1 MPHIDLDNPS
11 EGHKQVHGVNQIE
24 INGTWRVA
32 TKEEV
37 EDAGALIYP
46 AVMSPTDLLL
56 EIFGGGDEES
66 KKAPDGWFIS
76 QAAAAIDAETSG
88 LYQPYWEETPQSGM
102 ETVYP
107 YDIIR
112 NGLYFTHVS
121 KNVAATADARFSLA
135 VSPEDGNTYAIDMA
149 NPTKPKTKADIV
161 FEAANVPDPGAVPI
175 NEQPIPLGNGKFMTF
190 YAVTDEAGHTTRQS
204 VVSEKERGAPTSD
217 DIIKFSEAQGGG
229 RLIPVGDGRYT
240 YEPEPDAPFQA
251 SPLDVVALPSQ
262 GGSLIKTSENQ
273 YQFVRD
279 TFDPGRKVDATGREY
294 LQQIDGR
301 WTELAPRFEPE
312 LIRANGMNLFQQRSG
327 QVSQLSTATMDD
339 IITQAL
345 IDGDIDKAFAFQDFR
360 DRPTAQE
367 TFDTALEFARSP
379 ADQRIIS
386 SIARG
391 ITPVQPPPEGTIQRV
406 GPQPDFL
413 VEAYQDFQRRTQAGR
428 APTDE
433 EASTLSARAA
443 AGQSPL
449 TDTLQSRLE
458 ELKIEN
464 QQLKNDAISLKTQQ
478 DQQVF
483 QQNNPTLFGG
493 EDPGLTQFKLDLGL
507 SSGSNMPESTKK
519 TLQDLIAALPEQ
531 QRQYGMTQVESIYN
545 GELTA
550 EQVIGNLRM
559 FADPSK
565 LTVQGQKPPTVGATG
580 LDILGLDPNASAWE
594 RSIAAFPDLTSDTF
608 QALGSKDITSLISMP
623 GINATPEEVD
633 QYWAT
638 LSKHINSIAATPAG
652 EGQNMSSVRDRVN
665 WADSTYNPTLIL
677 DREGKEVPIGW
688 ETPEQRTTREFNEK
702 LQNVTGDPN
711 ITLQSI
717 ESGADAFSGTAGSTD
732 LGGYGSTQVSSS
744 PASTSTVG
752 VNNPLN
758 LTPNT
763 PPLTNTPLAS
773 TNIEPT
779 TAPVA
784 STAGKS
790 LGTATNME
798 DFNALV
804 AAASANQKSKPEVG
818 YMPPEGGFRRRAGGG
833 TVQPGEIT
841 VVGEQG
847 PEIAMMPPGTH
858 ILPLGKATKRDIKA
872 AQATGR
878 AYQQGGIVFGDL
890 APGLQQLQRGRP
902 ITPPRGYLFQQ
913 GGLTLP
919 SMQALQ
925 NLTPTV
931 RESFYGMHGDIG
943 ISPADFRQELQTAAP
958 GGTRLPTSRMLPLGR
973 RGVR

>member
-1 MPHIDLDNPS
+1 MSHQYDAGKARGETEAMAQAKGHNKNADGVYQRHDGGTNKWSADPNQSPGTGDLPTDAILAEAKSDQRLLDIEEGKGPEGNLPRGQFGSRAEALAAAFLSYTGHADLDDAPEANVDVLFTLNQEGGRWSFSAVSEAKAARTRGWNFQHDPRTGALMAIDLDALA
-11 EGHKQVHGVNQIE
+11 EAGVKSD
-24 INGTWRVA
+24 GTS
-32 TKEEV
+32 T
-37 EDAGALIYP
+37 
-46 AVMSPTDLLL
+46 
-56 EIFGGGDEES
+56 
-66 KKAPDGWFIS
+66 
-76 QAAAAIDAETSG
+76 
-88 LYQPYWEETPQSGM
+88 YQPVTVRPGRVQLEEG
-102 ETVYP
+102 
-107 YDIIR
+107 
-112 NGLYFTHVS
+112 
-121 KNVAATADARFSLA
+121 TAKFGDS
-135 VSPEDGNTYAIDMA
+135 ID
-149 NPTKPKTKADIV
+149 
-161 FEAANVPDPGAVPI
+161 
-175 NEQPIPLGNGKFMTF
+175 LGNG
-190 YAVTDEAGHTTRQS
+190 VTRQIYS
-204 VVSEKERGAPTSD
+204 VTVNGNTTYTTSD
-217 DIIKFSEAQGGG
+217 TKEDPAAPKASDVVEIDGG
-229 RLIPVGDGRYT
+229 RLIPRGNGTWDFLAD
-240 YEPEPDAPFQA
+240 PKAPF
-251 SPLDVVALPSQ
+251 STSRRDVVDLPEQ

-312 LIRANGMNLFQQRSG
+312 LIRADGMNLFQQRSG

-413 VEAYQDFQRRTQAGR
+413 VEAYQDFQRRTKAGR
-428 APTDE
+428 APTEE

-449 TDTLQSRLE
+449 TDTLQTRLE

-464 QQLKNDAISLKTQQ
+464 QQIKNEAISLKTQQ

-493 EDPGLTQFKLDLGL
+493 EDPGLTQFKIDLGL
-507 SSGSNMPESTKK
+507 SSGSSMPESTKK
-519 TLQDLIAALPEQ
+519 SLQDLIAALPDE
-531 QRQYGMTQVESIYN
+531 RKQYGMSQVESIYN

-559 FADPSK
+559 FADPVAMAEADRGTPEDNWAKS
-565 LTVQGQKPPTVGATG
+565 L
-580 LDILGLDPNASAWE
+580 
-594 RSIAAFPDLTSDTF
+594 AAYPDLTRATF
-608 QALGSKDITSLISMP
+608 DLFGGVDLSQKTADQINVAAGS
-623 GINATPEEVD
+623 
-633 QYWAT
+633 
-638 LSKHINSIAATPAG
+638 PAG
-652 EGQNMSSVRDRVN
+652 HDFGASTVRSNIHTYLDPKTGERVPETF
-665 WADSTYNPTLIL
+665 ST
-677 DREGKEVPIGW
+677 EFGW
-688 ETPEQRTTREFNEK
+688 ESPEQKSTREFNEK
-702 LQNVTGDPN
+702 LLAATGDVGA
-711 ITLQSI
+711 TLESLR
-717 ESGADAFSGTAGSTD
+717 SGAESYLSSN
-732 LGGYGSTQVSSS
+732 LGGYGSTQASSS
-744 PASTSTVG
+744 PASTSTAG
-752 VNNPLN
+752 VNNFLN
-758 LTPNT
+758 LTPDS
-763 PPLTNTPLAS
+763 PPITNTPLAA
-773 TNIEPT
+773 TPD
-779 TAPVA
+779 TAPVTTTNLSQPIVSA
-784 STAGKS
+784 TAPVHDKS

-804 AAASANQKSKPEVG
+804 ASATANQQSTVTPKSPD
-818 YMPPEGGFRRRAGGG
+818 PFGGGRGRMFGRAGGG
-833 TVQPGEIT
+833 TVQPGEMT

-858 ILPLGKATKRDIKA
+858 ILPLGKATKQDIEA

-878 AYQQGGIVFGDL
+878 AYQNGGIVFDDL
-890 APGLQQLQRGRP
+890 APGLQQLWRGRP

-913 GGLTLP
+913 GGLTMP
-919 SMQALQ
+919 SAQALQ

-943 ISPADFRQELQTAAP
+943 ISPADFRQELQTATP
-958 GGTRLPTSRMLPLGR
+958 RGTRLPTSRMLPLGR

>member
-11 EGHKQVHGVNQIE
+11 EGHKQVQGVNQIE

-56 EIFGGGDEES
+56 EIFGGGGEES
-66 KKAPDGWFIS
+66 KEAPEGWFIS
-76 QAAAAIDAETSG
+76 QSKAAEAAETSG
-88 LYQPYWEETPQSGM
+88 LYQGFHQTGVGI
-102 ETVYP
+102 VYP

-112 NGLYFTHVS
+112 NGLYFTHVD
-121 KNVAATADARFSLA
+121 KKVDQPADARFSLA
-135 VSPEDGNTYAIDMA
+135 VSSEDGNTYAIDMA

-161 FEAANVPDPGAVPI
+161 FKAANVPDPGAVPI
-175 NEQPIPLGNGKFMTF
+175 NEEPIPLGNGKFMTF
-190 YAVTDEAGHTTRQS
+190 YAVTDAAGNTTRQS
-204 VVSEKERGAPTSD
+204 VVSEKDRAAPTSG

-229 RLIPVGDGRYT
+229 RLIPLGDGRYT

-251 SPLDVVALPSQ
+251 SPSDVVALPSQ

-294 LQQIDGR
+294 LQQIDGS

-312 LIRANGMNLFQQRSG
+312 LIRADGMNLFQQRSG

-391 ITPVQPPPEGTIQRV
+391 ITPVQPPPEGSIQRV

-449 TDTLQSRLE
+449 TDTLQTRLE

-464 QQLKNDAISLKTQQ
+464 QQIKNEAIALKTQQ

-507 SSGSNMPESTKK
+507 SSGSSMPESTKK

-545 GELTA
+545 GGLTA
-550 EQVIGNLRM
+550 EQVISNLRM
-559 FADPSK
+559 FADPVAVAEANRGTPEDNWAKS
-565 LTVQGQKPPTVGATG
+565 L
-580 LDILGLDPNASAWE
+580 
-594 RSIAAFPDLTSDTF
+594 AAYPDLTRATF
-608 QALGSKDITSLISMP
+608 DLFGGVDLSQKTADEINVHAGS
-623 GINATPEEVD
+623 
-633 QYWAT
+633 
-638 LSKHINSIAATPAG
+638 PAG
-652 EGQNMSSVRDRVN
+652 QDFGASTIRTNLHTYLDPITKERVEETF
-665 WADSTYNPTLIL
+665 S
-677 DREGKEVPIGW
+677 REFGW
-688 ETPEQRTTREFNEK
+688 ESPEQKSTREFNEK
-702 LQNVTGDPN
+702 LLAATGDVGA
-711 ITLQSI
+711 TLESLR
-717 ESGADAFSGTAGSTD
+717 SGAKEVLSSN
-732 LGGYGSTQVSSS
+732 LGGSGSTQVSSNPS
-744 PASTSTVG
+744 SFSTAAVNEPLVHKANNPDVVTNIPLVSTSAPTMTPAVATG
-752 VNNPLN
+752 HKSSPRLAGQPAGMTFADLERSLG
-758 LTPNT
+758 LTP
-763 PPLTNTPLAS
+763 
-773 TNIEPT
+773 
-779 TAPVA
+779 
-784 STAGKS
+784 
-790 LGTATNME
+790 
-798 DFNALV
+798 
-804 AAASANQKSKPEVG
+804 
-818 YMPPEGGFRRRAGGG
+818 RAGGG
-833 TVQPGEIT
+833 TVQSGEMT
-841 VVGEQG
+841 VVGENG

-858 ILPLGKATKRDIKA
+858 ILPLGKATKQDIRA

-943 ISPADFRQELQTAAP
+943 ISPADFRQELQTATP
-958 GGTRLPTSRMLPLGR
+958 RGTRLPTSRMLPLGR

>member
-1 MPHIDLDNPS
+1 VNIP
-11 EGHKQVHGVNQIE
+11 GVGKMVQ
-24 INGTWRVA
+24 T
-32 TKEEV
+32 
-37 EDAGALIYP
+37 
-46 AVMSPTDLLL
+46 SP
-56 EIFGGGDEES
+56 
-66 KKAPDGWFIS
+66 
-76 QAAAAIDAETSG
+76 
-88 LYQPYWEETPQSGM
+88 
-102 ETVYP
+102 
-107 YDIIR
+107 
-112 NGLYFTHVS
+112 
-121 KNVAATADARFSLA
+121 
-135 VSPEDGNTYAIDMA
+135 
-149 NPTKPKTKADIV
+149 
-161 FEAANVPDPGAVPI
+161 
-175 NEQPIPLGNGKFMTF
+175 
-190 YAVTDEAGHTTRQS
+190 
-204 VVSEKERGAPTSD
+204 
-217 DIIKFSEAQGGG
+217 
-229 RLIPVGDGRYT
+229 
-240 YEPEPDAPFQA
+240 
-251 SPLDVVALPSQ
+251 
-262 GGSLIKTSENQ
+262 NQ
-273 YQFVRD
+273 YQVIEDTVEPGVVRD
-279 TFDPGRKVDATGREY
+279 PISGRRFIQRT
-294 LQQIDGR
+294 DGN
-301 WTELAPRFEPE
+301 WGAEVKPIYDPE
-312 LIRANGMNLFQQRSG
+312 LQRVDGMNLFQQRSG
-327 QVSQLSTATMDD
+327 DVSQLSSPDIDD

-345 IDGDIDKAFAFQDFR
+345 IDGEYDKAFAFQDFR

-379 ADQRIIS
+379 ADQVLIS
-386 SIARG
+386 AIARG
-391 ITPVQPPPEGTIQRV
+391 EQFVAPPPEGMIQRV

-413 VEAYQDFQRRTQAGR
+413 IQAYQDFQRRTKAGR
-428 APTDE
+428 APTEE

-449 TDTLQSRLE
+449 TDTLQTRLE

-464 QQLKNDAISLKTQQ
+464 QQIKNEAISLKTQQ

-717 ESGADAFSGTAGSTD
+717 ESGADAFSASN
-732 LGGYGSTQVSSS
+732 LGGSGSTQVSSS
-744 PASTSTVG
+744 PASTSTAG

-763 PPLTNTPLAS
+763 PTITNTPLSS
-773 TNIEPT
+773 TIVPT

-784 STAGKS
+784 PTAGKS

-804 AAASANQKSKPEVG
+804 ASATANQQSTVTPKSPD
-818 YMPPEGGFRRRAGGG
+818 PFGGGRGRMFGRAGGG
-833 TVQPGEIT
+833 TVQPGEMT

-858 ILPLGKATKRDIKA
+858 ILPLGKATKQDIKA

-878 AYQQGGIVFGDL
+878 AYQNGGIVFGDL
-890 APGLQQLQRGRP
+890 PIGLQQIQRGRP
-902 ITPPRGYLFQQ
+902 ITPPRGYLSQAA
-913 GGLTLP
+913 GLNLP
-919 SMQALQ
+919 SAQAMS
-925 NLTPTV
+925 NITP
-931 RESFYGMHGDIG
+931 ESRDVFLDLAAQAG
-943 ISPADFRQELQTAAP
+943 IPRKSFAQELASTIPSGRRMPVARIAP
-958 GGTRLPTSRMLPLGR
+958 ISR
-973 RGVR
+973 RGVQ